1 MAATLYTRYRG
12 ETITIGVADT
22 GAQPGGE
29 ALIASSLRPI
39 AAGRSA
45 PVSTASDAASM
56 AIAYRPANVS
66 FPVGWLLTLD
76 AADCT
81 GLPSG
86 NYLIDLKITDGTG
99 AVTIMNPAIVML
111 AEPATL

>member
-1 MAATLYTRYRG
+1 MAITLYTRYRG

-29 ALIASSLRPI
+29 ALIASRLRPI
-39 AAGRSA
+39 PAGRTA
-45 PVSTASDAASM
+45 PIATARDAASM
-56 AIAYRPANVS
+56 AITYRPANAG

-76 AADCT
+76 AADCAAV
-81 GLPSG
+81 PSG
-86 NYLIDLKITDGTG
+86 KYLIDLRIIDETG
-99 AVTIMNPAIVML
+99 AVTIINPAVVML